1 MNHANRLSSEAF
13 APAPPQRGSGA
24 ILVRQMVPWAV
35 GVPLVTSMLAWLGIR
50 ADLLT
55 PGAGSL
61 LQTLTDILVLAAVLL
76 ILTRRFDATAAA
88 IRASAEAAHQR
99 LAAIVVEAAPIAM
112 LMADRGGNI
121 VLVNEKIEE
130 LFGYRREELVGRP
143 LELLIPEHLRPDR
156 KGDLEA
162 PAEQESGTAVA
173 RRDPFGR
180 HKNGSEIPVEIG
192 LNYLS
197 HSEGFYE
204 IAAIV
209 DITERLRA
217 RDELRRSNAELE
229 QFAYVASHDLQ
240 EPLRMVASY
249 TELLAQRYRGKLD
262 EKADKYIHYAVDGA
276 KRMQRLVSDLL
287 AYSRVGLQGKSLAP
301 VDSARVL
308 QWVLEV
314 LRRPIAEAGAVVDVE
329 ALPVVLADETQ
340 LQQLFQNLIGNGI
353 KFRRP
358 DQPPRIGL
366 RARELPHFWEF
377 TVEDNGIGIE
387 TQYSDRV
394 FQMFQRLHSRGHYE
408 GNGIGLAISKKIV
421 ERHGGAIRLES
432 NFGHGTLFHFTL
444 PKVKAETGALDRSAD
459 R

>member
-1 MNHANRLSSEAF
+1 MAGHHAHRPSSEAF
-13 APAPPQRGSGA
+13 EPPRGSGA

-35 GVPLVTSMLAWLGIR
+35 GVPLVTSALAWLAIR
-50 ADLLT
+50 AGLLT
-55 PGAGSL
+55 HGTGSL

-76 ILTRRFDATAAA
+76 ILTRRFDATTAA

-130 LFGYRREELVGRP
+130 LFGYRREELVGKP
-143 LELLIPEHLRPDR
+143 IELLIPQHLRPGQTG
-156 KGDLEA
+156 GDEV
-162 PAEQESGTAVA
+162 PAEAGRE
-173 RRDPFGR
+173 PFGL
-180 HKNGSEIPVEIG
+180 HKNGASIPVEIG
-192 LNYLS
+192 LNYLD
-197 HSEGFYE
+197 HSEGLYE

-209 DITERLRA
+209 DITERQRA
-217 RDELRRSNAELE
+217 RDDLRRSNAELE

-249 TELLAQRYRGKLD
+249 TELLGQRYRGKLD

-287 AYSRVGLQGKSLAP
+287 AYSRVGLQGKSFAP

-314 LRRPIAEAGAVVDVE
+314 LRRPIAESGGVVEVGAM
-329 ALPVVLADETQ
+329 PVVLADESQ
-340 LQQLFQNLIGNGI
+340 LHQLFQNLIGNAI
-353 KFRRP
+353 KFRRAE
-358 DQPPRIGL
+358 QPPRVAL
-366 RARELPHFWEF
+366 RVRELAHFWEF
-377 TVEDNGIGIE
+377 TIEDNGIGIE
-387 TQYSDRV
+387 KQYSDRV

-408 GNGIGLAISKKIV
+408 GNGIGLAISKRIV
-421 ERHGGAIRLES
+421 ERHGGTMRLES
-432 NFGHGTLFHFTL
+432 TFGQGTLFHFTL
-444 PKVKAETGALDRSAD
+444 PKVKAETRAAIERNVDP
-459 R
+459 